1 MKRNLD
7 GIYMRIRRNDEYEA
21 VCLSD
26 MTEEELKEYL
36 PYGNSEWLRGAVIHL
51 ARTIHEIGDKFGLI
65 IEENDDA
72 REM

>member
-7 GIYMRIRRNDEYEA
+7 GIYMRIRRNDKYEA

-51 ARTIHEIGDKFGLI
+51 AQVVHDIGEQFDLVR
-65 IEENDDA
+65 EDNSDA
-72 REM
+72 